1 MSIDDRYNNRPPMD
15 GGYSREDRY
24 SKEDMRMRQARPRGQ
39 APEGSR
45 PPGTP
50 RPTARSMSSAREQ
63 GRQTGNRQVSP
74 RDRYPMDSPGTGRH
88 MGEPSGRQTGSARGA
103 SSAPRHSGGS
113 SRPPGSRSPQ
123 SSRYYSSGSEGHYS
137 SGQEGHSPRR
147 SGNRR
152 GSSPNYQLLAI
163 AGIILVLAIGAVVYG
178 MQHSKKT
185 NIEPQSSENKDI
197 EIITSET
204 ETETELEKT
213 VSVDGI
219 EITGMS
225 REDAKAEIL
234 KKYPWDMKIVYQ
246 DDTYEVANLMEEKV
260 NSLLDE
266 IYRGEPKESY
276 TLDTTGL
283 EESIKAQAAA
293 AAARWN
299 KSAKN
304 GSISKYDASSDKF
317 VFEGEATGIAIDQEK
332 LVADIQNAL
341 TSKKFDT
348 EITVSASEVQP
359 EISVASA
366 KEKYKTVATYTTKTT
381 ANSKRNTNV
390 RLAAEAVNGT
400 IVQPGQEFS
409 FNDTVGE
416 RTEAKGY
423 QSAAAYNNGEVVQE
437 IGGGVCQVSTT
448 LYNAVLKAGLKIS
461 VRRSH
466 TFEPS
471 YVTPGQDATVSWGGP
486 DFKFI
491 NNSNTA
497 IGLRARYADQTMT
510 VSVYAIPILEDG
522 VTYSLESKKI
532 ADVDPPAP
540 TYEED
545 QSLQPGQEVTKSSG
559 TKGSRWETRLI
570 VKKGDEVI
578 SREVDHTVTYKGHA
592 PVIKRNTSGVVVS
605 PSTEA
610 TSTAA
615 SESAT
620 ETTPAESQEAPETS
634 TSIPQGPTEQG
645 PGQQPSVE
653 PTASE
658 PTIGPDRPREPSDV
672 IGEGGPGEVVPQPEI
687 PEGPGFEGP
696 GNGGMIEPFP
706 GA

>member
-24 SKEDMRMRQARPRGQ
+24 SREDMRMRQARPRGQ

-50 RPTARSMSSAREQ
+50 RPTARSMSSARGQ

-88 MGEPSGRQTGSARGA
+88 MGEPSGRQAGSVRGA
-103 SSAPRHSGGS
+103 SSAPRHSGS
-113 SRPPGSRSPQ
+113 SGRPPGSRSPQ

-137 SGQEGHSPRR
+137 SGSEGHSPRR

-213 VSVDGI
+213 VTVDGI

-234 KKYPWDMKIVYQ
+234 KKYPWNMKIVYQ
-246 DDTYEVANLMEEKV
+246 DDTYEVTNLMEEKV

-266 IYRGEPKESY
+266 IYQGEPKESY

-317 VFEGEATGIAIDQEK
+317 VFEGEATGVAIDQEK

-348 EITVSASEVQP
+348 QITASASEVQP
-359 EISVASA
+359 EITVASA

-400 IVQPGQEFS
+400 IIQPGQEFS
-409 FNDTVGE
+409 FNVRVG
-416 RTEAKGY
+416 
-423 QSAAAYNNGEVVQE
+423 
-437 IGGGVCQVSTT
+437 
-448 LYNAVLKAGLKIS
+448 
-461 VRRSH
+461 
-466 TFEPS
+466 
-471 YVTPGQDATVSWGGP
+471 
-486 DFKFI
+486 
-491 NNSNTA
+491 
-497 IGLRARYADQTMT
+497 
-510 VSVYAIPILEDG
+510 
-522 VTYSLESKKI
+522 
-532 ADVDPPAP
+532 
-540 TYEED
+540 
-545 QSLQPGQEVTKSSG
+545 
-559 TKGSRWETRLI
+559 
-570 VKKGDEVI
+570 
-578 SREVDHTVTYKGHA
+578 
-592 PVIKRNTSGVVVS
+592 
-605 PSTEA
+605 
-610 TSTAA
+610 
-615 SESAT
+615 
-620 ETTPAESQEAPETS
+620 
-634 TSIPQGPTEQG
+634 
-645 PGQQPSVE
+645 
-653 PTASE
+653 
-658 PTIGPDRPREPSDV
+658 
-672 IGEGGPGEVVPQPEI
+672 
-687 PEGPGFEGP
+687 
-696 GNGGMIEPFP
+696 
-706 GA
+706 

>member
-24 SKEDMRMRQARPRGQ
+24 SREDMRMRQARPRGQ

-50 RPTARSMSSAREQ
+50 RPTARSMSSARGQ

-88 MGEPSGRQTGSARGA
+88 MGEPSGRQAGSVRGA
-103 SSAPRHSGGS
+103 SSAPRHSGS
-113 SRPPGSRSPQ
+113 SGRPPGSRSPQ
-123 SSRYYSSGSEGHYS
+123 SSRYYSSGS
-137 SGQEGHSPRR
+137 EGHSPRR

-213 VSVDGI
+213 VTVDGI

-234 KKYPWDMKIVYQ
+234 KKYPWNMKIVYQ
-246 DDTYEVANLMEEKV
+246 DDTYEVTNLMEEKV

-266 IYRGEPKESY
+266 IYQGEPKESY

-317 VFEGEATGIAIDQEK
+317 VFEGEATGVAIDQEK

-348 EITVSASEVQP
+348 QITASASEVQP
-359 EISVASA
+359 EITVASA

-400 IVQPGQEFS
+400 IIQPGQEFS

-610 TSTAA
+610 VSTAP

-645 PGQQPSVE
+645 PGQHPSVE